1 MELSFLEQASI
12 WGQVFEIA
20 VKRGVLQQLI
30 HQNLLLQDNKVFQL
44 WQSHKNKDI
53 SQQLVK
59 AFKLTDA
66 NTKEWVET
74 MLRHLLVLGYGLG
87 WTAMRECLNHSQIRK
102 PKLKAIWCPLTFPG
116 QQMQRDEEKEATA
129 KAFQETFKILRKPDE
144 NLVNRGQPARADFIL
159 WLSNEYIPHRNTQ
172 EEEVIFSK
180 DFKKDFSQPQDLK
193 RKKIENLIICLEFS
207 YNAPIKFADF
217 QHETPHQEEM
227 SRYAR
232 YMESRGV
239 FSRVCAEVEGEEFSI
254 SKRLESFLSAFSG
267 QDKPLFKLCQASSY
281 TDRLIHVLRKHQ
293 LLEGSCHTRAMAVT
307 SNGIE
312 SLAAHF
318 WGVEPEPDTRA
329 ELMKSLGQAYCKAEH
344 SENDE
349 PLYLDGEIR
358 KVFKR
363 LLNGLPSALKAQ
375 AKSLAENPTL
385 GQYSHFLFQEN
396 VTEFYNPMDEIS
408 KALAIASIEDHDA
421 LHEFFAGNPTTQI
434 ANFVNDINPNQET
447 IPLRKVHE
455 AAVFAGVSAAQVG
468 KINVLALEGNPG
480 IGKTTAVMKF
490 LKQQKEQDRGF
501 LFLYLSPRVVINRD
515 VTDKLARENEQPT
528 GILTITSNKNLID
541 AAPEWYKKQVQQNNF
556 PPHNIDSAVV
566 VDGIANLTRPP
577 SNIFF
582 LTPEQ
587 EHDIT
592 CNEVG
597 SNKIKR
603 RLNERDYS
611 IESLYSPGVLG
622 TIAKS
627 AQVLLK
633 ANPQLKQLVMTAA
646 IQGYRTLSDQS
657 TTVNAFSNLFVHK
670 DASKKLAKKERSD
683 FAARIPTIVV
693 MVDELAGDGAGAP
706 FVRKLAEWLEQ
717 QFIKP
722 FDTDQSPFKIV
733 LILADASLS
742 NEVVLDSFLNSG
754 DRAPDKVLISQSLG
768 EAPFRVT
775 GTSTKIGPR
784 RYPTLHV
791 MTNSYPASK
800 LTIDYSIRLSP
811 IKPGQNSDGTEQT
824 IRQAIREKSEEET
837 LTNAYLEIK
846 DGLNKGAEQ
855 LIFFAQDKA
864 FLRQLQ
870 EKLTS
875 GKEALLKR
883 GEVEVLDQSVSPD
896 KRLELVKPPRRDEVR
911 VFLMTSSGAR
921 GVSFPKTDCIIAA
934 IPRFNIEAALMEV
947 AQLIYRGRGMYTHPE
962 TGIEVS
968 GDDKDRRLVMLIN
981 DFIIEREDIDPK
993 RLWLRQ
999 SSDLLTLLVMLRSTI
1014 LTRIKGDAGLNKNRI
1029 AFVPVGSV
1037 GDEEL
1042 LRLMSDDLLD
1052 FLREAKVFISD
1063 SHPQDA
1069 KAIVKKAEQLSTSI
1083 FKHFDLKGQSS
1094 EKNAKSYANY
1104 QTLQALVKSASRPQ
1118 SSLLPSLDNDAL
1130 EIPDSL
1136 TCIGPFWIED
1146 WSDRKTEEIFSFE
1159 AWKADIKQNSS
1170 RLLGSL
1176 KEIADSKKFKFPS
1189 KLKRPANELYK
1200 LLSREQEGFV
1210 IESSTI
1216 QALKTRNIV
1225 IGLPLDYPHFWNEQ
1239 SEDDTRQQVLQ
1250 DPQAWRSALGRS
1262 LTPQGLVIPVVPHY
1276 RTFPWVA
1283 VAGRRIFTQLET
1295 VFSDRY
1301 FMASNELNLLNT
1313 ILLEDEA
1320 E

>member
-1 MELSFLEQASI
+1 MESSFLQQASI

-30 HQNLLLQDNKVFQL
+30 HQNLLLNDHPVLQP
-44 WQSHKNKDI
+44 WQSHKNADI
-53 SQQLVK
+53 FHELVK
-59 AFKLTDA
+59 EFKLTDP

-87 WTAMRECLNHSQIRK
+87 WTAMRECLQHSQIK
-102 PKLKAIWCPLTFPG
+102 QPKLEAIWCPLTLPG
-116 QQMQRDEEKEATA
+116 QQMQRDEEKEETA
-129 KAFQETFKILRKPDE
+129 KAFQEAFNLSGKPDE

-159 WLSNEYIPHRNTQ
+159 WLSNESS
-172 EEEVIFSK
+172 FSK
-180 DFKKDFSQPQDLK
+180 DGKTVFSQPK
-193 RKKIENLIICLEFS
+193 NPKHKKIENLILCLEFS
-207 YNAPIKFADF
+207 YNAPLKFADF
-217 QHETPHQEEM
+217 QKEAPHREEM

-232 YMESRGV
+232 YIESRGV
-239 FSRVCAEVEGEEFSI
+239 FSRVCAEVEGEEFSL
-254 SKRLESFLSAFSG
+254 SKRLENFLSAFSG

-281 TDRLIHVLRKHQ
+281 TDQLIKVLRARKR
-293 LLEGSCHTRAMAVT
+293 LEGSCNARAIAVT

-312 SLAAHF
+312 SLAAQF

-329 ELMKSLGQAYCKAEH
+329 KLMKSLGQAYCKAKH

-349 PLYLDGEIR
+349 PLDLDAEIQL
-358 KVFKR
+358 VFKK
-363 LLNGLPSALKAQ
+363 LLKGLPSAFKEQAQ
-375 AKSLAENPTL
+375 HLAEKPTL

-396 VTEFYNPMDEIS
+396 VTDFYNPMGEIS
-408 KALAIASIEDHDA
+408 KAEAIASIEDNDA
-421 LHEFFAGNPTTQI
+421 LLEYFGGNSCNRI
-434 ANFVNDINPNQET
+434 ADCINEINPDKAT
-447 IPLRKVHE
+447 ISLRQVHE
-455 AAVFAGVSAAQVG
+455 AAVFAGITAAQVG

-490 LKQQKEQDRGF
+490 LKQQKQQSQGF

-515 VTDKLARENEQPT
+515 VTDKLARENDHPT

-556 PPHNIDSAVV
+556 PSHSIDSAVV
-566 VDGIANLTRPP
+566 VDGIGNLTRPVG
-577 SNIFF
+577 SIFF

-587 EHDIT
+587 ELDID
-592 CNEVG
+592 CNIVG
-597 SNKIKR
+597 STRFKR

-627 AQVLLK
+627 ARKLLE
-633 ANPQLKQLVMTAA
+633 ANPQLNQLVMTAA
-646 IQGYRTLSDQS
+646 IQGYRTLNNQS
-657 TTVNAFSNLFVHK
+657 TTVNAFNNLFL
-670 DASKKLAKKERSD
+670 KKADTQAGKNERSA

-722 FDTDQSPFKIV
+722 FDTNQSPFKIV

-754 DRAPDKVLISQSLG
+754 DRAPDKVLISQSRG

-775 GTSTKIGPR
+775 GTYTKIGLR
-784 RYPTLHV
+784 KHPTLHI

-800 LTIDYSIRLSP
+800 LSIDYSIRLSP

-824 IRQAIREKSEEET
+824 IRQAIREKSEEES

-846 DGLNKGAEQ
+846 GGLQHGAEQ

-864 FLRQLQ
+864 FLRQLL
-870 EKLTS
+870 EKLST

-896 KRLELVKPPRRDEVR
+896 QRLKLVKPPRRDEVR

-921 GVSFPKTDCIIAA
+921 GISFPKTDCIIAA

-947 AQLIYRGRGMYTHPE
+947 AQLIYRGRGMYTNPE
-962 TGIEVS
+962 TGMEVS
-968 GDDKDRRLVMLIN
+968 GDDKARRLVMLIN

-1014 LTRIKGDAGLNKNRI
+1014 HTRIKGDAGLNKNRI

-1042 LRLMSDDLLD
+1042 LRLMSDDVLD
-1052 FLREAKVFISD
+1052 FLREAKIFISD
-1063 SHPQDA
+1063 SHPQEA
-1069 KAIVKKAEQLSTSI
+1069 KAIVKKAEQLTANI
-1083 FKHFDLKGQSS
+1083 FKHFDLRGQSS
-1094 EKNAKSYANY
+1094 ERNAKSYANY
-1104 QTLQALVKSASRPQ
+1104 QTLQALVKTVSRI
-1118 SSLLPSLDNDAL
+1118 SSRLLPSLDNDAL
-1130 EIPDSL
+1130 QIPDSL

-1146 WSDRKTEEIFSFE
+1146 WSDRQTEEIFSFE

-1170 RLLGSL
+1170 RLLGLL
-1176 KEIADSKKFKFPS
+1176 KEIAESKKFKFPS

-1210 IESSTI
+1210 IESSTR
-1216 QALKTRNIV
+1216 QALKTKNIV
-1225 IGLPLDYPHFWNEQ
+1225 ISLPLDYPHFWNEQ
-1239 SEDDTRQQVLQ
+1239 SEDDIRQQVLE

-1262 LTPQGLVIPVVPHY
+1262 LTPQGLIIPVVPHY

-1301 FMASNELNLLNT
+1301 FMASSELNLLNT

-1320 E
+1320 DSK

>member
-1 MELSFLEQASI
+1 MELSFLQQASI

-30 HQNLLLQDNKVFQL
+30 HQNLLLKENKVFQL

-59 AFKLTDA
+59 AFKLTDP

-102 PKLKAIWCPLTFPG
+102 PKLKAIWCPLTFPE

-129 KAFQETFKILRKPDE
+129 KAFQETFNIPGKPDE
-144 NLVNRGQPARADFIL
+144 NLVNQGQPARAYFIL
-159 WLSNEYIPHRNTQ
+159 WLSNEFSSHRNTE
-172 EEEVIFSK
+172 EEEVISSK
-180 DFKKDFSQPQDLK
+180 DFKKAFSQPKDLK
-193 RKKIENLIICLEFS
+193 HKKIENLIICLEFS

-217 QHETPHQEEM
+217 QNETPHREEM

-239 FSRVCAEVEGEEFSI
+239 FSRVCAEVEGEEFSL
-254 SKRLESFLSAFSG
+254 SKRLENFLSAFSG

-281 TDRLIHVLRKHQ
+281 TDRLIHVLRVHQ
-293 LLEGSCHTRAMAVT
+293 LLEGSCHARAMAVT

-329 ELMKSLGQAYCKAEH
+329 ELMKSLGQAYRQAKHSNDDVPLDLDAEIQ
-344 SENDE
+344 
-349 PLYLDGEIR
+349 L
-358 KVFKR
+358 VFKR
-363 LLNGLPSALKAQ
+363 LLKGLPSALKAQ

-396 VTEFYNPMDEIS
+396 VTEFYNPMGEIS
-408 KALAIASIEDHDA
+408 KVEAIASIEDHDA
-421 LHEFFAGNPTTQI
+421 LHQFFGSDPRAKI
-434 ANFVNDINPNQET
+434 ANFVNQINPNQET
-447 IPLRKVHE
+447 LPLRKVHE

-490 LKQQKEQDRGF
+490 LKQQSEGF
-501 LFLYLSPRVVINRD
+501 LFLYLSPRIVINRD

-566 VDGIANLTRPP
+566 VDGIENLTRPL

-587 EHDIT
+587 ELDID
-592 CNEVG
+592 CHIVG

-611 IESLYSPGVLG
+611 IESLYSPGVLA

-627 AQVLLK
+627 AQTLLK
-633 ANPQLKQLVMTAA
+633 ANPQLNQLVMTAA
-646 IQGYRTLSDQS
+646 IQGYRTLNDQS

-670 DASKKLAKKERSD
+670 DISKKTAKKERSE
-683 FAARIPTIVV
+683 FAKRIPTIVV

-706 FVRKLAEWLEQ
+706 FVRKLADWLEQ
-717 QFIKP
+717 QFIQP
-722 FDTDQSPFKIV
+722 FDTTPSPFKIV

-754 DRAPDKVLISQSLG
+754 DRAPDKVLISQSRG
-768 EAPFRVT
+768 KAPFRVT
-775 GTSTKIGPR
+775 GTSTKIGPKKH
-784 RYPTLHV
+784 PTLHV

-800 LTIDYSIRLSP
+800 LSIDYSIRLSP

-846 DGLNKGAEQ
+846 DGLHKGAEQ

-896 KRLELVKPPRRDEVR
+896 RRLKLVKPPRRDEVR

-947 AQLIYRGRGMYTHPE
+947 AQLIYRGRGMYTNPE
-962 TGIEVS
+962 TGMEVS
-968 GDDKDRRLVMLIN
+968 GDNKDRRLVMLIN

-1014 LTRIKGDAGLNKNRI
+1014 HTRIKGDAGLNKNRI

-1063 SHPQDA
+1063 SHPQEA
-1069 KAIVKKAEQLSTSI
+1069 KAIVKRAEQLSTSI
-1083 FKHFDLKGQSS
+1083 FKHFDLRGQSS

-1104 QTLQALVKSASRPQ
+1104 QTLQALVKAVSRLQ

-1210 IESSTI
+1210 IESSTR
-1216 QALKTRNIV
+1216 QALKSKNIV

-1239 SEDDTRQQVLQ
+1239 SEDDTRQQVLE

-1262 LTPQGLVIPVVPHY
+1262 LTPQGLIIPVVPHY

-1320 E
+1320 DNK

>member
-1 MELSFLEQASI
+1 MESSFLQQASI

-30 HQNLLLQDNKVFQL
+30 HRNLLLNDHPVLQP
-44 WQSHKNKDI
+44 WQSHKNADV

-59 AFKLTDA
+59 EFKITDP
-66 NTKEWVET
+66 NHKEWVET

-87 WTAMRECLNHSQIRK
+87 WTAMRECLNHSQIK
-102 PKLKAIWCPLTFPG
+102 QPKLEAIWCPLTLPD
-116 QQMQRDEEKEATA
+116 QQMQRDEEQEETA
-129 KAFQETFKILRKPDE
+129 KAFQEAFKLPKPDE
-144 NLVNRGQPARADFIL
+144 NLVKRGQPARADFIL
-159 WLSNEYIPHRNTQ
+159 WLSNESSPNRNT
-172 EEEVIFSK
+172 EEIIPSE
-180 DFKKDFSQPQDLK
+180 DFKSAFSQPKDIK

-217 QHETPHQEEM
+217 QKEAPHREEI

-232 YMESRGV
+232 YIESRGV
-239 FSRVCAEVEGEEFSI
+239 FSRVCAEVEGEEFSL
-254 SKRLESFLSAFSG
+254 SKRLENFLSAFSG

-281 TDRLIHVLRKHQ
+281 TDRLIHLLRVHKR
-293 LLEGSCHTRAMAVT
+293 LEGSCNARAIAVT

-318 WGVEPEPDTRA
+318 FGVEPEPDTRA
-329 ELMKSLGQAYCKAEH
+329 KLMQSLGKAYCQAKHSKDDVPLDLDAEIQ
-344 SENDE
+344 
-349 PLYLDGEIR
+349 L
-358 KVFKR
+358 VFTKLVR
-363 LLNGLPSALKAQ
+363 SLPSAFKQQAQ
-375 AKSLAENPTL
+375 HLADKPTL

-396 VTEFYNPMDEIS
+396 VTDFYNPMGEIS
-408 KALAIASIEDHDA
+408 KAEAIASIEENEA
-421 LHEFFAGNPTTQI
+421 LLEFFEGNPVTRI
-434 ANFVNDINPNQET
+434 ADFINEINPDKAT
-447 IPLRKVHE
+447 IPLRQVHQ
-455 AAVFAGVSAAQVG
+455 AAVFAGITAAQVG

-480 IGKTTAVMKF
+480 IGKTTAVTKF
-490 LKQQKEQDRGF
+490 LKQQKQQSQGF

-515 VTDKLARENEQPT
+515 VTDKLARENQQPT

-556 PPHNIDSAVV
+556 PPHSIDSAVV
-566 VDGIANLTRPP
+566 VDGIGKLTRPDC
-577 SNIFF
+577 SILFV
-582 LTPEQ
+582 TPEQ
-587 EHDIT
+587 ELDID
-592 CNEVG
+592 CNIVG
-597 SNKIKR
+597 STRFKR

-611 IESLYSPGVLG
+611 VESLYSPGVLR
-622 TIAKS
+622 TIATS
-627 AQVLLK
+627 ARKLLE
-633 ANPQLKQLVMTAA
+633 ANPKVNQLVMTAA
-646 IQGYRTLSDQS
+646 IQGYRTLNDQS
-657 TTVNAFSNLFVHK
+657 TTVNAFNNLF
-670 DASKKLAKKERSD
+670 AKKADTKPGKKERSA

-722 FDTDQSPFKIV
+722 FDTNQSPFKIV

-754 DRAPDKVLISQSLG
+754 DRAPDKVLISQSRG
-768 EAPFRVT
+768 EAAFRVT
-775 GTSTKIGPR
+775 GTHTKIGPKKH
-784 RYPTLHV
+784 PTLHV

-800 LTIDYSIRLSP
+800 LSIDYSIRLSP

-824 IRQAIREKSEEET
+824 IRQAIREKSEEES

-846 DGLNKGAEQ
+846 NGLQQGAEQ

-870 EKLTS
+870 EKLTT
-875 GKEALLKR
+875 GKEALVNR
-883 GEVEVLDQSVSPD
+883 EQVEVLDQSVSPD
-896 KRLELVKPPRRDEVR
+896 RRLKLVKPPRRDEVR

-921 GVSFPKTDCIIAA
+921 GVSFPKTDWIIAA

-947 AQLIYRGRGMYTHPE
+947 AQLIYRGRGMYTDPE
-962 TGIEVS
+962 TGTEVS
-968 GDDKDRRLVMLIN
+968 GDNKDRRLVMLIN

-1014 LTRIKGDAGLNKNRI
+1014 HTRIKGDAGLNKNRI

-1042 LRLMSDDLLD
+1042 LRLMSDDVLD
-1052 FLREAKVFISD
+1052 FLREAKIFISD
-1063 SHPQDA
+1063 SHPQEA
-1069 KAIVKKAEQLSTSI
+1069 KAIVKRAEQLTANI
-1083 FKHFDLKGQSS
+1083 FKHFDLRGQSL
-1094 EKNAKSYANY
+1094 ERNAKSYANY
-1104 QTLQALVKSASRPQ
+1104 QTLQALVKTVSRI
-1118 SSLLPSLDNDAL
+1118 SSRLLPSLDNDEL
-1130 EIPDSL
+1130 KIPDNL

-1146 WSDRKTEEIFSFE
+1146 WSDRQTEEIFSFE
-1159 AWKADIKQNSS
+1159 AWKADVKQNSS

-1176 KEIADSKKFKFPS
+1176 KEIAESKKFKFPS

-1210 IESSTI
+1210 IESSTR
-1216 QALKTRNIV
+1216 QALKTKNIV
-1225 IGLPLDYPHFWNEQ
+1225 IGLPLDYPHFWDEQ
-1239 SEDDTRQQVLQ
+1239 SEDDMRQQVLQ

-1262 LTPQGLVIPVVPHY
+1262 LTPQGLIIPVVPHY

-1313 ILLEDEA
+1313 ILLEDEV
-1320 E
+1320 ENK

>member
-1 MELSFLEQASI
+1 MESSLLQQASI

-30 HQNLLLQDNKVFQL
+30 HRNLLLNDHPVLQP
-44 WQSHKNKDI
+44 WQSHKNADV
-53 SQQLVK
+53 SHQLVK
-59 AFKLTDA
+59 AFKITDA
-66 NTKEWVET
+66 NNKEWVET

-87 WTAMRECLNHSQIRK
+87 WTAMRECLNPNHSQIRQ
-102 PKLKAIWCPLTFPG
+102 PKLEAIWCPLTLPD
-116 QQMQRDEEKEATA
+116 QRMQRDEEKEETA
-129 KAFQETFKILRKPDE
+129 KAFQEAFNLPGKPDE
-144 NLVNRGQPARADFIL
+144 NLVKRGQPARADFIL
-159 WLSNEYIPHRNTQ
+159 WLSNESSPPKDSKTDLFQ
-172 EEEVIFSK
+172 SK
-180 DFKKDFSQPQDLK
+180 DPK

-207 YNAPIKFADF
+207 YNAPLKFADF
-217 QHETPHQEEM
+217 QKEAPHREEM

-232 YMESRGV
+232 YIESRGV
-239 FSRVCAEVEGEEFSI
+239 FSRVCAEVEGKEFSL
-254 SKRLESFLSAFSG
+254 SKRLENFLSAFSR

-281 TDRLIHVLRKHQ
+281 TDRLIHLLRVHKR
-293 LLEGSCHTRAMAVT
+293 LEGSCHARAIAVT
-307 SNGIE
+307 SNGME
-312 SLAAHF
+312 SLAAQF

-329 ELMKSLGQAYCKAEH
+329 KLMKSLGKAYCQAKH
-344 SENDE
+344 SDDDV
-349 PLYLDGEIR
+349 PLDLDAEIR
-358 KVFKR
+358 LVFTKLVR
-363 LLNGLPSALKAQ
+363 SLPSAFKQQAQ
-375 AKSLAENPTL
+375 HLAEKPTL

-396 VTEFYNPMDEIS
+396 VTDFYNPMGEIS
-408 KALAIASIEDHDA
+408 KAEAIASIEDNDA
-421 LHEFFAGNPTTQI
+421 LLEFFGGNPVTQI
-434 ANFVNDINPNQET
+434 ADCINEINPDKAT
-447 IPLRKVHE
+447 IPLRQVHE
-455 AAVFAGVSAAQVG
+455 AAVFAGITAAQVG

-490 LKQQKEQDRGF
+490 LKQQSQGF

-515 VTDKLARENEQPT
+515 VTDKLAKENDRPT
-528 GILTITSNKNLID
+528 GILTITSNKNLIV
-541 AAPEWYKKQVQQNNF
+541 AAPEWYKKQVQENNF
-556 PPHNIDSAVV
+556 PPHSIDSAVV
-566 VDGIANLTRPP
+566 VDGIENLTRPDG
-577 SNIFF
+577 SIFF

-587 EHDIT
+587 EHDID
-592 CNEVG
+592 CNIVG
-597 SNKIKR
+597 STRFKH

-611 IESLYSPGVLG
+611 VESLYSPGVLG

-627 AQVLLK
+627 ARKLLE
-633 ANPQLKQLVMTAA
+633 ANPKVHQLVMTAA
-646 IQGYRTLSDQS
+646 IQGYRTLNDQS
-657 TTVNAFSNLFVHK
+657 TTVNAFNNLF
-670 DASKKLAKKERSD
+670 AKKADTKLGKKERSA

-693 MVDELAGDGAGAP
+693 MVDELTGDGAGAP

-722 FDTDQSPFKIV
+722 FDTNQSPFKIV

-754 DRAPDKVLISQSLG
+754 DRAPDKILISQSRG

-775 GTSTKIGPR
+775 GTDTKIGLR
-784 RYPTLHV
+784 KHPTLHV

-800 LTIDYSIRLSP
+800 LSIDYSIRLSP

-824 IRQAIREKSEEET
+824 IRQAIREKSEEES

-846 DGLNKGAEQ
+846 AGLHKGAEQ

-870 EKLTS
+870 EKLTT
-875 GKEALLKR
+875 GKEALVNR
-883 GEVEVLDQSVSPD
+883 EQVEVLDQSVSPD
-896 KRLELVKPPRRDEVR
+896 QRLKLVKPPRRDEVR

-921 GVSFPKTDCIIAA
+921 GVSFPKTDWIIAA

-947 AQLIYRGRGMYTHPE
+947 AQLIYRGRGMYTDPE
-962 TGIEVS
+962 TGMEVS

-1014 LTRIKGDAGLNKNRI
+1014 HTRIKGDAGLNKNRI

-1042 LRLMSDDLLD
+1042 LRLMSDDVLD
-1052 FLREAKVFISD
+1052 FLREAKVFIRD

-1069 KAIVKKAEQLSTSI
+1069 KAIVGKADELIGKI
-1083 FKHFDLKGQSS
+1083 FKHFDLRGQSL
-1094 EKNAKSYANY
+1094 ERDAKSYANY
-1104 QTLQALVKSASRPQ
+1104 QTLQALVKTVSRI
-1118 SSLLPSLDNDAL
+1118 SSRLLPSLDNDEL
-1130 EIPDSL
+1130 KIPDNL

-1146 WSDRKTEEIFSFE
+1146 WSDRQTEEIFSFE
-1159 AWKADIKQNSS
+1159 AWKSDVKQNSS

-1176 KEIADSKKFKFPS
+1176 KEIAESKKFKFPS

-1210 IESSTI
+1210 IESSTR
-1216 QALKTRNIV
+1216 QALKTKNIV
-1225 IGLPLDYPHFWNEQ
+1225 IGLPLDYPHFWDEQ
-1239 SEDDTRQQVLQ
+1239 SEDDTRQQVLE

-1262 LTPQGLVIPVVPHY
+1262 LTPQGLIVPVVPHY

-1301 FMASNELNLLNT
+1301 FMASSELNLLNT

-1320 E
+1320 DNK

>member
-1 MELSFLEQASI
+1 MESSFLQQASI

-30 HQNLLLQDNKVFQL
+30 HRNLLLNDHPVLQP
-44 WQSHKNKDI
+44 WQSHKNSDI
-53 SQQLVK
+53 SHQLVK
-59 AFKLTDA
+59 AFKITDA
-66 NTKEWVET
+66 NNKEWVET

-87 WTAMRECLNHSQIRK
+87 WTAMRECLKHSQIRQ
-102 PKLKAIWCPLTFPG
+102 PKLEAIWCPLTLPG
-116 QQMQRDEEKEATA
+116 QQMQRDEEKEETA
-129 KAFQETFKILRKPDE
+129 KAFQEAFKLPGKPDE
-144 NLVNRGQPARADFIL
+144 NLVKRGQPARADFIL
-159 WLSNEYIPHRNTQ
+159 WLSNELSPPKDGKTDLSQ
-172 EEEVIFSK
+172 SK
-180 DFKKDFSQPQDLK
+180 DPKH
-193 RKKIENLIICLEFS
+193 KKIENLILCLEFS

-217 QHETPHQEEM
+217 QKEAPHTEEM

-232 YMESRGV
+232 YIESRGV
-239 FSRVCAEVEGEEFSI
+239 FSRVCAEVEGEEFLL
-254 SKRLESFLSAFSG
+254 SKRLENFLSAFSG

-281 TDRLIHVLRKHQ
+281 TDQLIKVLRARKR
-293 LLEGSCHTRAMAVT
+293 LEGSCNARAIAVT

-312 SLAAHF
+312 SLAAQF

-329 ELMKSLGQAYCKAEH
+329 KLMKSLGQAYCKAKH
-344 SENDE
+344 SKDDE
-349 PLYLDGEIR
+349 PLDLDVEIGLVFR
-358 KVFKR
+358 KLVR
-363 LLNGLPSALKAQ
+363 SLPSAFKEQAQ
-375 AKSLAENPTL
+375 HLAEKPTL
-385 GQYSHFLFQEN
+385 GQYSHFLFHEN
-396 VTEFYNPMDEIS
+396 VTDFYNPMGEIS
-408 KALAIASIEDHDA
+408 KAEAIASIEENEA
-421 LHEFFAGNPTTQI
+421 LLEFFGGNPVTPI
-434 ANFVNDINPNQET
+434 ADCINEINPNKAT
-447 IPLRKVHE
+447 IPLRQVHQ
-455 AAVFAGVSAAQVG
+455 AAVFAGITAAQVG

-490 LKQQKEQDRGF
+490 LKQQKQQSQGF

-515 VTDKLARENEQPT
+515 VTDKLARDNNRPT
-528 GILTITSNKNLID
+528 EILTITSNKNLIV
-541 AAPEWYKKQVQQNNF
+541 AAPEWYEKQVQQNNF
-556 PPHNIDSAVV
+556 PPRLIDSAVV
-566 VDGIANLTRPP
+566 VDGIEKLTLPD

-582 LTPEQ
+582 LNPEE
-587 EHDIT
+587 EHDID
-592 CNEVG
+592 CNIVG
-597 SNKIKR
+597 STRFKR

-611 IESLYSPGVLG
+611 VESLYSPGVLG

-627 AQVLLK
+627 ARKLLE
-633 ANPQLKQLVMTAA
+633 ANPKVNQLVMTAA
-646 IQGYRTLSDQS
+646 IQGYRTLNDQS
-657 TTVNAFSNLFVHK
+657 TTVNAFNNLF
-670 DASKKLAKKERSD
+670 AKKADTKPGKKERSA

-722 FDTDQSPFKIV
+722 FDTNQSPFKIV

-742 NEVVLDSFLNSG
+742 NEVVLDRFLNSG
-754 DRAPDKVLISQSLG
+754 DRAPDKILISKSRG

-775 GTSTKIGPR
+775 GTHTKIGLR
-784 RYPTLHV
+784 KHPTLHV

-800 LTIDYSIRLSP
+800 LSIDYSIRLSP

-824 IRQAIREKSEEET
+824 IRQAIREKSEEES

-846 DGLNKGAEQ
+846 NGLQQGAEQ

-870 EKLTS
+870 EKLTT
-875 GKEALLKR
+875 GKEALVNR
-883 GEVEVLDQSVSPD
+883 EQVEVLDQSVSPD
-896 KRLELVKPPRRDEVR
+896 RRLKLVKPPRRDEVR

-947 AQLIYRGRGMYTHPE
+947 AQLIYRGRGMYADPE
-962 TGIEVS
+962 TGMEVS
-968 GDDKDRRLVMLIN
+968 GDGKDRRLVMLIN

-1014 LTRIKGDAGLNKNRI
+1014 HTRIKGDAGLNKNRI

-1042 LRLMSDDLLD
+1042 LRLMSDDVLD
-1052 FLREAKVFISD
+1052 FLREAKIFISD
-1063 SHPQDA
+1063 SHPQEA
-1069 KAIVKKAEQLSTSI
+1069 KAIVKRAELLTANI
-1083 FKHFDLKGQSS
+1083 FKHFDLRGQSL
-1094 EKNAKSYANY
+1094 ERNAKSYANY
-1104 QTLQALVKSASRPQ
+1104 QTLQALVKTVSRI
-1118 SSLLPSLDNDAL
+1118 SSRLLPSLDNDEL
-1130 EIPDSL
+1130 QIPDNL

-1146 WSDRKTEEIFSFE
+1146 WSDRQTEEIFSFE
-1159 AWKADIKQNSS
+1159 AWKAEVKQNSN

-1176 KEIADSKKFKFPS
+1176 KEIAESQKFKFPS

-1210 IESSTI
+1210 IESSTR
-1216 QALKTRNIV
+1216 QALKTKNIV

-1239 SEDDTRQQVLQ
+1239 SEDDMRQQVLQ

-1276 RTFPWVA
+1276 RTFPWIA
-1283 VAGRRIFTQLET
+1283 VVGRRIFTQLET
-1295 VFSDRY
+1295 VFSDGY
-1301 FMASNELNLLNT
+1301 FMASSELNLLNT

-1320 E
+1320 DDK

>member
-30 HQNLLLQDNKVFQL
+30 HQKLLLQDNKVFQL

-102 PKLKAIWCPLTFPG
+102 PELKAIWCPLTFPG

-129 KAFQETFKILRKPDE
+129 KAFQETFNIPGKPDE

-159 WLSNEYIPHRNTQ
+159 WLSNEYIPQRNTEQ
-172 EEEVIFSK
+172 EKVISSK
-180 DFKKDFSQPQDLK
+180 DFKTDFSQPKDLK

-217 QHETPHQEEM
+217 QHETPHSEEM

-239 FSRVCAEVEGEEFSI
+239 FSRVCAEVKGEEFSL

-281 TDRLIHVLRKHQ
+281 TDRLIHELRKHQ
-293 LLEGSCHTRAMAVT
+293 LLEGSCHARAMAVT

-318 WGVEPEPDTRA
+318 WGVEPDTRA
-329 ELMKSLGQAYCKAEH
+329 ELMKSLGQAYRQAKHSKDDVPLDLYAEIG
-344 SENDE
+344 
-349 PLYLDGEIR
+349 LVFR
-358 KVFKR
+358 KLVR
-363 LLNGLPSALKAQ
+363 SLPSAFKEQAQ
-375 AKSLAENPTL
+375 HLAENQTL

-396 VTEFYNPMDEIS
+396 VTDFYNPMDEIS
-408 KALAIASIEDHDA
+408 KAEAIASIEDHDA
-421 LHEFFAGNPTTQI
+421 LHEFFGSNPITQI
-434 ANFVNDINPNQET
+434 ANFVNEINPDQET
-447 IPLRKVHE
+447 IRLREVHE
-455 AAVFAGVSAAQVG
+455 AAVFAGITAAQVG

-490 LKQQKEQDRGF
+490 LKQQKQQDRGF

-515 VTDKLARENEQPT
+515 VTDKLARENKQPT

-566 VDGIANLTRPP
+566 VDGIENLIPPP

-587 EHDIT
+587 ELDID
-592 CNEVG
+592 CNIVG
-597 SNKIKR
+597 STRFKR

-633 ANPQLKQLVMTAA
+633 ANSQLNQLVMTAA
-646 IQGYRTLSDQS
+646 IQGYRTLNDQS
-657 TTVNAFSNLFVHK
+657 TTVNAFNNLFVHK
-670 DASKKLAKKERSD
+670 DISKKLAKKERSD

-722 FDTDQSPFKIV
+722 FDTNSSPFKIV

-754 DRAPDKVLISQSLG
+754 DRAPDKVLISQSRR

-775 GTSTKIGPR
+775 GSDR
-784 RYPTLHV
+784 RTGLKYPTLHV

-800 LTIDYSIRLSP
+800 LSIDYSIRLSP

-846 DGLNKGAEQ
+846 DGLHKGAEQ

-864 FLRQLQ
+864 FLRQLL

-875 GKEALLKR
+875 GKEALLNR
-883 GEVEVLDQSVSPD
+883 EDVEVLDQSVSPD
-896 KRLELVKPPRRDEVR
+896 QRLKLVKPPRRDEVR
-911 VFLMTSSGAR
+911 VLLMTSSGAR

-962 TGIEVS
+962 TGMPVS
-968 GDDKDRRLVMLIN
+968 GDNKARRLVMLIN

-1014 LTRIKGDAGLNKNRI
+1014 HTRIKGDAGLNKNRI

-1063 SHPQDA
+1063 SHPQEA
-1069 KAIVKKAEQLSTSI
+1069 KAIVKRAEQLSTSI
-1083 FKHFDLKGQSS
+1083 FKHFDLRGQSS

-1104 QTLQALVKSASRPQ
+1104 QTLQALVKSVSRPQ

-1159 AWKADIKQNSS
+1159 AWKSDIKHNSS

-1176 KEIADSKKFKFPS
+1176 KEIAESKKIKFPS

-1239 SEDDTRQQVLQ
+1239 SEDDIRQQVLQ

-1262 LTPQGLVIPVVPHY
+1262 LTPQGLVIPVIPYY

>member
-1 MELSFLEQASI
+1 MESSFLQQASI
-12 WGQVFEIA
+12 WGQIFEIA

-30 HQNLLLQDNKVFQL
+30 HRNLLLNDHPVFQL
-44 WQSHKNKDI
+44 WQSHKNADV
-53 SQQLVK
+53 SHQLVK
-59 AFKLTDA
+59 AFKITDP
-66 NTKEWVET
+66 NHKEWVET

-87 WTAMRECLNHSQIRK
+87 WTTMRECLHHSQIK
-102 PKLKAIWCPLTFPG
+102 QPKLEAIWCPLTLPG
-116 QQMQRDEEKEATA
+116 QQMQRDEEKEETA
-129 KAFQETFKILRKPDE
+129 KAFQETFNIPGKPDE

-159 WLSNEYIPHRNTQ
+159 WLSNEFSSHRNTDKD
-172 EEEVIFSK
+172 EVIPSK
-180 DFKKDFSQPQDLK
+180 DFKNVFSQPNDLK
-193 RKKIENLIICLEFS
+193 HKKIENLILCLEFS

-217 QHETPHQEEM
+217 KNEAPHTEEI

-239 FSRVCAEVEGEEFSI
+239 FSRVCAEVEGEEFSL

-267 QDKPLFKLCQASSY
+267 QDKPLFKLCQSSSY
-281 TDRLIHVLRKHQ
+281 TERLIHVLRKCKR
-293 LLEGSCHTRAMAVT
+293 LEGSCHARAIAVT

-312 SLAAHF
+312 SLAAQF
-318 WGVEPEPDTRA
+318 WGVESEPDTRA
-329 ELMKSLGQAYCKAEH
+329 KLMKSLGQAYCKAKH
-344 SENDE
+344 SDDDV
-349 PLYLDGEIR
+349 PLDLDAEILL
-358 KVFKR
+358 VFKK
-363 LLNGLPSALKAQ
+363 LLGGLPSAFKEQ
-375 AKSLAENPTL
+375 AKSLAEKPPL
-385 GQYSHFLFQEN
+385 GQYSHFLFHEN
-396 VTEFYNPMDEIS
+396 VTDFYNPMGEIS
-408 KALAIASIEDHDA
+408 KDEAIASIEDHNA
-421 LHEFFAGNPTTQI
+421 LHEFFGSDPVTQI
-434 ANFVNDINPNQET
+434 ANFVNQINPNKET
-447 IPLRKVHE
+447 IPLRQVHE
-455 AAVFAGVSAAQVG
+455 AAVFVGLSAAQVG

-480 IGKTTAVMKF
+480 IGKTTAVIKF
-490 LKQQKEQDRGF
+490 LKQQSQGF
-501 LFLYLSPRVVINRD
+501 LFFYLSPRVVINRD

-528 GILTITSNKNLID
+528 GILTITSNRNLID
-541 AAPEWYKKQVQQNNF
+541 AVPEWYKKQVQQNNF
-556 PPHNIDSAVV
+556 PPYSIDSAVV
-566 VDGIANLTRPP
+566 VDGIEKLIRPLG
-577 SNIFF
+577 SIFF

-587 EHDIT
+587 ELDID
-592 CNEVG
+592 CNIVG
-597 SNKIKR
+597 STRFKR

-627 AQVLLK
+627 ARKLLE
-633 ANPQLKQLVMTAA
+633 ANPQVNQLVMTAA
-646 IQGYRTLSDQS
+646 IQGYRTLNDQS
-657 TTVNAFSNLFVHK
+657 TTVNAFNNLF
-670 DASKKLAKKERSD
+670 AKKADTKAGKNERSA

-706 FVRKLAEWLEQ
+706 FVRKVAEWLEQ

-722 FDTDQSPFKIV
+722 FDTNRSPFKIV

-754 DRAPDKVLISQSLG
+754 DRAPDKVLISQSRG
-768 EAPFRVT
+768 EAAFRVT
-775 GTSTKIGPR
+775 GTHTKIGPKKH
-784 RYPTLHV
+784 PTLHV

-811 IKPGQNSDGTEQT
+811 IKPGQNSDGREQT
-824 IRQAIREKSEEET
+824 IRQAIREKSEEES

-846 DGLNKGAEQ
+846 DGLHKGVEQ

-870 EKLTS
+870 EKLTT

-896 KRLELVKPPRRDEVR
+896 QRLKLVKPPRRDEVR

-934 IPRFNIEAALMEV
+934 IPRFNIEAALMEI
-947 AQLIYRGRGMYTHPE
+947 AQLIYRGRGMYTNPE
-962 TGIEVS
+962 TGMEVS
-968 GDDKDRRLVMLIN
+968 GDNKDRRLVMLIN
-981 DFIIEREDIDPK
+981 DFIIEREDIDAK

-1014 LTRIKGDAGLNKNRI
+1014 HTRIKGDAGLNKNRI

-1052 FLREAKVFISD
+1052 LLREAKIFISD
-1063 SHPQDA
+1063 SHPQEA
-1069 KAIVKKAEQLSTSI
+1069 KAIVKKAEQLTANI
-1083 FKHFDLKGQSS
+1083 FKHFDLRGQSL

-1104 QTLQALVKSASRPQ
+1104 QTLQALVKAVSRIQ
-1118 SSLLPSLDNDAL
+1118 SSLLPSLDSDAL

-1146 WSDRKTEEIFSFE
+1146 WSDRQTEEIFSFE

-1170 RLLGSL
+1170 RLLGLL
-1176 KEIADSKKFKFPS
+1176 KEIAESKKFKFPS

-1210 IESSTI
+1210 IESSTR
-1216 QALKTRNIV
+1216 QALKTKNIV
-1225 IGLPLDYPHFWNEQ
+1225 VGLPLDYPHFWNEQ
-1239 SEDDTRQQVLQ
+1239 SEDDTRQQVLE

-1262 LTPQGLVIPVVPHY
+1262 LTPQGLIIPVVPHY

-1301 FMASNELNLLNT
+1301 FMASSELNLLNT

-1320 E
+1320 DNK

>member
-74 MLRHLLVLGYGLG
+74 ILRHLLVLGYGLG
-87 WTAMRECLNHSQIRK
+87 WTAMRECLNHSHIRK

-129 KAFQETFKILRKPDE
+129 KAFQETFNIPGKPDE

-159 WLSNEYIPHRNTQ
+159 WLSNEYILHRNTQ
-172 EEEVIFSK
+172 EEEVIPSK
-180 DFKKDFSQPQDLK
+180 DFKTDFSQPKDPK

-217 QHETPHQEEM
+217 QHEMPHTEEM

-232 YMESRGV
+232 YIESRGV

-254 SKRLESFLSAFSG
+254 SKRLENFLSAFSG

-281 TDRLIHVLRKHQ
+281 TDRLIQELHKHK
-293 LLEGSCHTRAMAVT
+293 LLEGSCHARAMAVT

-312 SLAAHF
+312 SLVAHF

-329 ELMKSLGQAYCKAEH
+329 ELMKSLGQAYRQAKH
-344 SENDE
+344 SNDDV
-349 PLYLDGEIR
+349 PLDLDAEIR
-358 KVFKR
+358 LVFTKLVR
-363 LLNGLPSALKAQ
+363 SLPSAFKEQAQ
-375 AKSLAENPTL
+375 HLADNQTL

-396 VTEFYNPMDEIS
+396 VTDFYNPMDEIS
-408 KALAIASIEDHDA
+408 KAEAIASIEDHDA
-421 LHEFFAGNPTTQI
+421 LHQFFGGDPSSQI

-447 IPLRKVHE
+447 IRLREVHE
-455 AAVFAGVSAAQVG
+455 AAVFAGITAAQVG

-490 LKQQKEQDRGF
+490 LKQQKQQDRGF

-515 VTDKLARENEQPT
+515 VTDKLAREDNKQPT

-566 VDGIANLTRPP
+566 IDGIENLIPPP

-587 EHDIT
+587 ELDID
-592 CNEVG
+592 CNIVG
-597 SNKIKR
+597 STRFKR

-611 IESLYSPGVLG
+611 VESLYSPGVLG

-646 IQGYRTLSDQS
+646 IQGYRTLNDQS

-670 DASKKLAKKERSD
+670 DASKKLAKKERSE
-683 FAARIPTIVV
+683 FAKRIPTIVV

-722 FDTDQSPFKIV
+722 FDTNQSPFKIV

-754 DRAPDKVLISQSLG
+754 DRAPDKVLISQSRG

-775 GTSTKIGPR
+775 GSDRKTGLK
-784 RYPTLHV
+784 YPTLHV

-875 GKEALLKR
+875 GKEALLNR
-883 GEVEVLDQSVSPD
+883 EDVEVLDQSVSPD
-896 KRLELVKPPRRDEVR
+896 QRLKLVKPPRRDEVR
-911 VFLMTSSGAR
+911 VLLMTSSGAR

-962 TGIEVS
+962 TGLPVS
-968 GDDKDRRLVMLIN
+968 GDNKARRLVMLIN

-1042 LRLMSDDLLD
+1042 
-1052 FLREAKVFISD
+1052 ETIYKV
-1063 SHPQDA
+1063 
-1069 KAIVKKAEQLSTSI
+1069 
-1083 FKHFDLKGQSS
+1083 
-1094 EKNAKSYANY
+1094 
-1104 QTLQALVKSASRPQ
+1104 
-1118 SSLLPSLDNDAL
+1118 
-1130 EIPDSL
+1130 
-1136 TCIGPFWIED
+1136 
-1146 WSDRKTEEIFSFE
+1146 
-1159 AWKADIKQNSS
+1159 
-1170 RLLGSL
+1170 
-1176 KEIADSKKFKFPS
+1176 
-1189 KLKRPANELYK
+1189 
-1200 LLSREQEGFV
+1200 
-1210 IESSTI
+1210 
-1216 QALKTRNIV
+1216 
-1225 IGLPLDYPHFWNEQ
+1225 
-1239 SEDDTRQQVLQ
+1239 
-1250 DPQAWRSALGRS
+1250 
-1262 LTPQGLVIPVVPHY
+1262 
-1276 RTFPWVA
+1276 
-1283 VAGRRIFTQLET
+1283 
-1295 VFSDRY
+1295 
-1301 FMASNELNLLNT
+1301 NL
-1313 ILLEDEA
+1313 
-1320 E
+1320 